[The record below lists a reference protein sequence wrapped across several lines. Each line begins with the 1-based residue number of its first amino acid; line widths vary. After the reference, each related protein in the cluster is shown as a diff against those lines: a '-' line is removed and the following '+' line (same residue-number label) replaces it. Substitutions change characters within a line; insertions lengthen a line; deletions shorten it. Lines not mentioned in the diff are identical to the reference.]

1 LGYQGLFQPEILPLL
16 MLPWDLFTM
25 SKLEFYGKVNFLK
38 GAISMAD
45 FITTVSRKYSQEIQ
59 TAEYGFGLEGVLR
72 ARGSTIT
79 GILNAVDYVSWNPE
93 TDKLIAA
100 NYSANDLKGKAV
112 CKSDLLKEFGLAQD
126 TQVPVVGIVS
136 RFASQKGFDLIQ
148 QVADRLALEDLI
160 LVVLGSGDREYE
172 EMFRRLNRQFPQ
184 KFALKIAY
192 DNALAHKIE
201 AGSDLFLMPSHYEPC
216 GLNQIYSLRYGTV
229 PVVRATGG
237 LDDTV
242 EQFDP
247 RTNKGTGFKFREYS
261 GEAMLETLRTAIR
274 VYRGDANAWQTLMR
288 NGMAQDYSWINS
300 AREYVKVYERARQMK
315 AST

>member
-1 LGYQGLFQPEILPLL
+1 
-16 MLPWDLFTM
+16 
-25 SKLEFYGKVNFLK
+25 
-38 GAISMAD
+38 MA
-45 FITTVSRKYSQEIQ
+45 Q
-59 TAEYGFGLEGVLR
+59 
-72 ARGSTIT
+72 
-79 GILNAVDYVSWNPE
+79 N
-93 TDKLIAA
+93 
-100 NYSANDLKGKAV
+100 
-112 CKSDLLKEFGLAQD
+112 
-126 TQVPVVGIVS
+126 TQLPVVGIVS

-172 EMFRRLNRQFPQ
+172 EMFRRLNKQFPQ

-201 AGSDLFLMPSHYEPC
+201 AGSDMFLMPSHYEPC

-247 RTNKGTGFKFREYS
+247 RTMKGTGFKFREYS
-261 GEAMLETLRTAIR
+261 GEAMLETLRMAIS
-274 VYRGDANAWQTLMR
+274 VYLGDQRAWQILMR

-300 AREYVKVYERARQMK
+300 AQGVCEGLRAGETDE
-315 AST
+315 SGVGVCD

>member
-1 LGYQGLFQPEILPLL
+1 
-16 MLPWDLFTM
+16 
-25 SKLEFYGKVNFLK
+25 
-38 GAISMAD
+38 
-45 FITTVSRKYSQEIQ
+45 
-59 TAEYGFGLEGVLR
+59 
-72 ARGSTIT
+72 
-79 GILNAVDYVSWNPE
+79 
-93 TDKLIAA
+93 
-100 NYSANDLKGKAV
+100 
-112 CKSDLLKEFGLAQD
+112 
-126 TQVPVVGIVS
+126 
-136 RFASQKGFDLIQ
+136 
-148 QVADRLALEDLI
+148 
-160 LVVLGSGDREYE
+160 
-172 EMFRRLNRQFPQ
+172 MFRRLNRQFPQ

-261 GEAMLETLRTAIR
+261 GEAMLETLRTAIK
-274 VYRGDANAWQTLMR
+274 VYRGDQNAWQTLMR